1 MSPIGLITALA
12 AGIALLWED
21 YQTWKEGGDSLI
33 DWGKWKPEVDAALK
47 MVRDLKTTVN
57 DLVKALAKLL
67 NIDPKSWSLKWD
79 FSNFIDQMGEFS
91 KMLNMIADLLTLS
104 KMAAGLMP
112 SASAN
117 RYLIR
122 AAKIRQR
129 CRWLQTALTVL
140 PTGLKST
147 GDSIPAVWA
156 GRYAA
161 GLVMM
166 SRNNMHRLRNEENGI
181 TIRETLILLVRQ
193 GLLLNARAGDCQI

>member
-1 MSPIGLITALA
+1 M
-12 AGIALLWED
+12 E
-21 YQTWKEGGDSLI
+21 
-33 DWGKWKPEVDAALK
+33 PEVDAALK

-57 DLVKALAKLL
+57 DLVKALAKLH

-91 KMLNMIADLLTLS
+91 KMLNMIADLLNAIKDGRWADAVS
-104 KMAAGLMP
+104 IGKQI
-112 SASAN
+112 
-117 RYLIR
+117 LIR

-193 GLLLNARAGDCQI
+193 GLLLNARAGDLPDLKLLLMDYGLLLVS